1 MIRRRPLLLALPLA
15 GLGPADALRAAEPV
29 VAIVSLAADQLT
41 VTGFESTT
49 GSKLDNNPQQRV
61 PLAGSDLE
69 KSLLRAGLRAVT
81 EARAGKAVPLLLSDP
96 GLYRAQD
103 RLLDGGSVVLPASLI
118 ATLQEQK
125 ATRLL
130 LVTKHRA
137 EARMKGAEIDL
148 GSGRVEGLGFYVDRV
163 TRLRREG
170 TSEIGIG
177 YIAPHV
183 YVRLSLVDVADGRVL
198 GTRLVTASQVFVASS
213 ADRGAD
219 PWDLLDDRAKLQA
232 LNDLIQT
239 NCVPEMRAL
248 LSS

>member
-1 MIRRRPLLLALPLA
+1 MIRRRPLLMSLPLA
-15 GLGPADALRAAEPV
+15 AAWPAALHAADAV

-49 GSKLDNNPQQRV
+49 GSKLDNNPQQRIA
-61 PLAGSDLE
+61 LASQDLE
-69 KSLLRAGLRAVT
+69 KSILRAGLRAVAD
-81 EARAGKAVPLLLSDP
+81 ARAGKAVPLLLSDA

-103 RLLDGGSVVLPASLI
+103 RMLEGGSVALPPSLI
-118 ATLQEQK
+118 ATLQAQK

-137 EARMKGAEIDL
+137 EARMKAADVEL

-163 TRLRREG
+163 TPLRREG

-198 GTRLVTASQVFVASS
+198 GTRLVTASRVHIASS

-219 PWDLLDDRAKLQA
+219 PWELLDSQAKLKA
-232 LNDLIQT
+232 LNELIET
-239 NCVPEMRAL
+239 ICVPEMRAL
-248 LSS
+248 LAS